1 MTESNPQLELA
12 NHFIHYTGINV
23 FLTGKAGTG
32 KTTFL
37 RNLRLHSPKRM
48 IVLAP
53 TGVAAINAGGST
65 IHSFFQLPFAPYIP
79 GAQSAM
85 NGSGKQME
93 NKFNREKINIMRSL
107 DLLVI
112 DEISMVRSDLLDAM
126 DMILRKYKNR
136 YKPFGGVQ
144 LLLIGDVQ
152 QLAPVV
158 RDDDWAMLSQYYQS
172 PYFFHSHALTESKY
186 VTIELKK
193 IYRQSDPVFV
203 NILNAVR
210 ENRLDAQTLELLN
223 KRYMPDFVPEDNSGY
238 ITLTTHNN
246 QAQALNQQKLAEL
259 PGKQFSYKAIIEGN
273 FPEYSYPTDANLVL
287 KQGAQVMFVKN
298 DPTPEKRFF
307 NGKIG
312 RVKAIT
318 AACIIVECDDQTITV
333 EQQEWTNAKYT
344 IHPDTQEIIET
355 IEGKFKQYPL
365 KTAWAITIHKSQG
378 LTFDRAVIN
387 AGYAFTHGQVYV
399 ALSRCRTLEGLVLTT
414 PIRSSV
420 IVNDQTVETF
430 NKYVESNQP
439 DTTLLETAKEHYFLE
454 LVGELFSYRSIA
466 NRLQQLTRLLE
477 EHFSTM
483 YPERI
488 ARYKQALIDTEEH
501 LAQVGIRFK
510 NQLALL
516 AQEWKNFEENEVIQE
531 RIRKGVIYFSEHTT
545 RILQPLI
552 SAGMFETDNK
562 EIAKHLEKEFDA
574 LREAVQIKFI
584 TLEASANGFSI
595 KHYLDKKAKASILI
609 TKTKKSATATK
620 PQKVEVSSDIQN
632 PGLYVRLRNWR
643 RDMAEELN
651 VPVYTIFHQKALLG
665 LANRMPT
672 NKTELLAIPG
682 IGKKIAENFGVKIIE
697 IIDEYRADQGET
709 LWQ

>member
-1 MTESNPQLELA
+1 MTETNPQLELA
-12 NHFIHYTGINV
+12 NHFIHSTGINL

-37 RNLRLHSPKRM
+37 RNLRLYSPKRM
-48 IVLAP
+48 IILAP

-65 IHSFFQLPFAPYIP
+65 IHSFFQLPFSPYLP

-85 NGSGKQME
+85 NGGGKQME
-93 NKFNREKINIMRSL
+93 NKFSREKINIMRSL

-112 DEISMVRSDLLDAM
+112 DEISMVRSDLLDAV

-158 RDDDWAMLSQYYQS
+158 RDEDWAMLRQYYQS
-172 PYFFHSHALTESKY
+172 PYFFHSHALMESNY

-193 IYRQSDPVFV
+193 IYRQSDPTFV
-203 NILNAVR
+203 NILNAIR
-210 ENRLDAQTLELLN
+210 ENRLDESTLQLLN
-223 KRYMPDFVPEDNSGY
+223 KRYVPDFNPGDEDGY
-238 ITLTTHNN
+238 ITLTTHNH
-246 QAQALNQQKLAEL
+246 QAQSINQGKLNKL
-259 PGKQFSYKAIIEGN
+259 PGKQYAFRAIIEGN
-273 FPEYSYPTDANLVL
+273 FPEYSYPTDENLIL
-287 KQGAQVMFVKN
+287 KKGAQVMFVKN

-312 RVKAIT
+312 RVKAISE
-318 AACIIVECDDQTITV
+318 ACIIVECDDLTITV

-344 IHPDTQEIIET
+344 IHPDTQEIVET

-387 AGYAFTHGQVYV
+387 AGAAFTHGQVYV
-399 ALSRCRTLEGLVLTT
+399 ALSRCRSLEGLVLAT

-420 IVNDQTVETF
+420 IVSDQTVETF
-430 NKYVESNQP
+430 NKYVEEHQP
-439 DTTLLETAKEHYFLE
+439 DHSFLQNAKEHYFLD
-454 LVGELFSYRSIA
+454 LVGELFDYRPIL
-466 NRLQQLTRLLE
+466 NRLQHLTRIFDEYLAKL
-477 EHFSTM
+477 

-488 ARYKQALIDTEEH
+488 AKYKQALLDTDTH
-501 LAQVGIRFK
+501 LAQVGIRFR
-510 NQLALL
+510 NQLTLL
-516 AQEWKNFEENEVIQE
+516 AQEWKDYEQNEVIQD
-531 RIRKGVIYFSEHTT
+531 RIRKGVIYFSEHT
-545 RILQPLI
+545 RQIIQPLI
-552 SAGMFETDNK
+552 TDGIPETDNK
-562 EIAKHLEKEFDA
+562 EIAKQLEKEFES
-574 LREAVQIKFI
+574 LREAVYIKVA
-584 TLEASANGFSI
+584 TLEASADGFSI
-595 KHYLDKKAKASILI
+595 KQYLDKKAKASLNVP
-609 TKTKKSATATK
+609 KMKKSGSASK

-651 VPVYTIFHQKALLG
+651 VPAYTIFHQKALLG
-665 LANRMPT
+665 LSNRMPS

-697 IIDEYRADQGET
+697 VIDEYRADQGQT
-709 LWQ
+709 LL